1 MAPKS
6 TKSGC
11 KVDTYFEGIITDGMV
26 GAVPFFILALKWCF
40 SQYARGR
47 VSTGPGRVL
56 NWWLGRFSE
65 RRGRLVFSFDL
76 LKQVAAQGLLH
87 FFNIIFVESKWLR
100 QASHCEVY
108 WFSLVVDTTFGTIL
122 MALLLKAV
130 VRPPWFKHNFES
142 DFGNYRGEGHR
153 MSYRIYLKQL
163 AVWLGL
169 VFIMRFIMF
178 ILTIIAWGFGIMH
191 LSYHIFVELTTHS
204 FIFNGSPH
212 AEMFIV
218 KTVTPLIFN
227 TFQIIWFDEFIKAPE
242 HLQGTRSS
250 FALTTEPESEKQIF
264 RTKAQI
270 KNLSNSLTLSLREN
284 WTPFGFWRK
293 TCWVRGRKTQ
303 AKN

>member
-1 MAPKS
+1 
-6 TKSGC
+6 
-11 KVDTYFEGIITDGMV
+11 
-26 GAVPFFILALKWCF
+26 
-40 SQYARGR
+40 
-47 VSTGPGRVL
+47 
-56 NWWLGRFSE
+56 
-65 RRGRLVFSFDL
+65 
-76 LKQVAAQGLLH
+76 
-87 FFNIIFVESKWLR
+87 
-100 QASHCEVY
+100 
-108 WFSLVVDTTFGTIL
+108 

-270 KNLSNSLTLSLREN
+270 KNLSNQFNTFSERELDAIWILEKDVLGEGEEDASKKLTKEQKDGIFNHISFLVDIFRMLDRNEGNSVKASSFKKACKEHSYLANLFEVPDMTN
-284 WTPFGFWRK
+284 MAARK
-293 TCWVRGRKTQ
+293 KDHVLVNHFRK
-303 AKN
+303 KNQQEKRAGDL